1 MLHFA
6 YLTKIQQYNKINANE
21 VNKTQDEVKK
31 EVGN

>member
-21 VNKTQDEVKK
+21 VNSKEDEVKK
-31 EVGN
+31 